1 MRIGINRVFY
11 WSKEYMADAATKK
24 PTYEDQLVFELKNQI
39 LMAEAINREEIEP
52 RMTEALERYMGKHIP
67 RYGYNWD
74 VILNEVYPIIQT
86 NLPAI
91 FFRNPKFYLKPRQK
105 TFIAKVFNP
114 ETGRKEDTELDSQKS
129 ASTQEAL
136 LNYSL
141 EVIKYK
147 REVRKV
153 LMDALLFPHG
163 ILWHGYKGDFGLD
176 QEQSLY
182 VKDGMIFVRRLTPT
196 RFIKDPNVNMANLD
210 EAKWVGRVIDIPYRD
225 FIEDDTLYIKDKRKL
240 KAFKGYGDVV
250 GAGSIGANQMYQA
263 GRVTGGGDSF
273 KLNNLKKNLLDY
285 SMDDFQRSK
294 YSMFVRVY
302 EVFKR
307 PTLKEKKEGKKGK
320 ILLLGFDQDE
330 PYRENEWNIKA
341 EGFPAKILQFNEICD
356 ALIGMSDI
364 DTYKQIAD
372 QKNII
377 TNLQIRNAQENSKV
391 YVSIAK
397 DGSNEEDIQKIQ
409 RGDQTILMFEGDNIQ
424 GKMQVQSAS
433 GGASNELYLIDQR
446 IQKNLDDKSGVTDLR
461 RGVLQSGEESA
472 FSVKMRSMNSSA
484 RPQYRQ
490 DIMMDF
496 LKESGQYLLEM
507 IKQYMPFEEAVRIM
521 GTLDIQWSE
530 NPSQDEIQAET
541 DVEIDALSITP
552 ENPDDEIQKLELV
565 LQTLVQF
572 INDPAVQQKI
582 TQEGMVFNFSP
593 IIEQLLMRM
602 KIRNPDIF
610 RHMKPE
616 ESQGFASVQQ
626 LRQAK
631 GNVGAALTGQ
641 QAPFPPSMEDDSAAK
656 LEIYTFVAQLLQQGG
671 KSSAMLNQL
680 IQTQT
685 AIQQAQSQQN
695 TQTGNKPS
703 PKTAKPKPPKPV
715 PA

>member
-1 MRIGINRVFY
+1 MSANPIKVKPSYDEQRI
-11 WSKEYMADAATKK
+11 
-24 PTYEDQLVFELKNQI
+24 FELRNQI

-67 RYGYNWD
+67 KYGYNWD

-114 ETGRKEDTELDSQKS
+114 ETGKKEDTELDSQKS
-129 ASTQEAL
+129 ANTQESL

-147 REVRKV
+147 KEVRKV

-176 QEQSLY
+176 TEQSLY

-196 RFIKDPNVNMANLD
+196 RFIKDPNVNMANMD
-210 EAKWVGRVIDIPYRD
+210 EAKWVGRIIDIPYRD
-225 FIEDDTLYIKDKRKL
+225 FVEDDTLYIKDKRKL

-250 GAGSIGANQMYQA
+250 GAGSIGANQNYQQ

-294 YSMFVRVY
+294 YSMFIRVY
-302 EVFKR
+302 EIFLR
-307 PTLKEKKEGKKGK
+307 PTLKEKKDGKKGK

-330 PYRENEWNIKA
+330 PYRENEWSIKA
-341 EGFPAKILQFNEICD
+341 EGFPAKVLQFNEICD
-356 ALIGMSDI
+356 ALIGMADI
-364 DTYKQIAD
+364 DTYKAIAD

-391 YVSIAK
+391 YVAIAK
-397 DGSNEEDIQKIQ
+397 DGANEEDIQKIQ
-409 RGDQTILMFEGDNIQ
+409 RGDQTILFFEGETIE
-424 GKMQVQSAS
+424 GKMQVSSAS
-433 GGASNELYLIDQR
+433 GSASNELYTIDQR

-472 FSVKMRSMNSSA
+472 FSVKMRAAATSA

-490 DIMMDF
+490 DIMGDF

-507 IKQYMPFEEAVRIM
+507 IKQFMPFEEAVRIM
-521 GTLDIQWSE
+521 GTLDLQWSE
-530 NPSQDEIQAET
+530 NPSQEEIQAET
-541 DVEIDALSITP
+541 DVEIDAVSITP
-552 ENPDDEIQKLELV
+552 ENPDDEIQKLNLV
-565 LQTLVQF
+565 IQLMTQAL
-572 INDPAVQQKI
+572 NDPAVQAKI
-582 TQEGMVFNFSP
+582 QQEGMMFNFTP
-593 IIEQLLMRM
+593 VIEQLLIRM
-602 KIRNPDIF
+602 KIRDPDIF
-610 RHMKPE
+610 RHIKPE

-631 GNVGAALTGQ
+631 TNVASALTGKPPQ
-641 QAPFPPSMEDDSAAK
+641 FPPTMQDDSAAK
-656 LEIYTFVAQLLQQGG
+656 LEIYSFVAQLLSQGG
-671 KSSAMLNQL
+671 KSSVLLNQL
-680 IQTQT
+680 IQTQN
-685 AIQQAQSQQN
+685 AIAEAQKQGQ
-695 TQTGNKPS
+695 TQTGNKP
-703 PKTAKPKPPKPV
+703 KKAAGKIKPV
-715 PA
+715 TPQPVGN

>member
-1 MRIGINRVFY
+1 MSADPVKVKPSYDDQRI
-11 WSKEYMADAATKK
+11 
-24 PTYEDQLVFELKNQI
+24 FELRNQI

-67 RYGYNWD
+67 RYGFNWD
-74 VILNEVYPIIQT
+74 VILNEVYPIVQT
-86 NLPAI
+86 NMPAI
-91 FFRNPKFYLKPRQK
+91 FFRNPKFYLKARQK

-114 ETGRKEDTELDSQKS
+114 ETGKKEDTELDSMKS

-141 EVIKYK
+141 EVINYK
-147 REVRKV
+147 KEVRKV

-163 ILWHGYKGDFGLD
+163 ILWHGYKGDFGLN

-196 RFIKDPNVNMANLD
+196 RFIKDPNVNMSNLD
-210 EAKWVGRVIDIPYRD
+210 EAKWVGRIIDIPYRD

-240 KAFKGYGDVV
+240 KAIQGYGDVV
-250 GAGSIGANQMYQA
+250 GAGSIGANQAYQQS
-263 GRVTGGGDSF
+263 RVTSGGDSF

-285 SMDDFQRSK
+285 SMSDFQRSK
-294 YSMFVRVY
+294 YSMFMRVY
-302 EVFKR
+302 EIFLR
-307 PTLKEKKEGKKGK
+307 PSLKEKREGKKGK
-320 ILLLGFDQDE
+320 ILLLGQDQEE
-330 PYRENEWNIKA
+330 PYRENDWTIKA
-341 EGFPAKILQFNEICD
+341 EGFPCKILQFNEICD

-391 YVSIAK
+391 YVAIAK
-397 DGSNEEDIQKIQ
+397 DGSNEEDIQKVQ
-409 RGDQTILMFEGDNIQ
+409 RGDQTILLFEGDNIQ
-424 GKMQVQSAS
+424 GKLQVQSAS
-433 GGASNELYLIDQR
+433 GSASNELYTLDQR

-472 FSVKMRSMNSSA
+472 FSVKMRSMSASA

-490 DIMMDF
+490 DLMGDF
-496 LKESGQYLLEM
+496 LKDSGMYLLEM

-521 GTLDIQWSE
+521 GTMDIVWSE
-530 NPSQDEIQAET
+530 NPTQEEIQAET
-541 DVEIDALSITP
+541 DIELDAISITP
-552 ENPDDEIQKLELV
+552 ENPDDEIQKLELII
-565 LQTLVQF
+565 QTMVQF
-572 INDPAVQQKI
+572 INDPAVQAKI
-582 TQEGMVFNFSP
+582 TQEGMVFNFTP
-593 IIEQLLMRM
+593 IIEQLLLRM

-610 RHMKPE
+610 RHIKPE

-631 GNVGAALTGQ
+631 TNVGAVLTGKP
-641 QAPFPPSMEDDSAAK
+641 APVPPSMEDDSAAK
-656 LEIYTFVAQLLQQGG
+656 LEIYSFIAQLLGQGG
-671 KSSAMLNQL
+671 KSSPMLNQL
-680 IQTQT
+680 IQTQQ
-685 AIQQAQSQQN
+685 AIAQAQQEKQ
-695 TQTGNKPS
+695 TQTGNKPQAS
-703 PKTAKPKPPKPV
+703 KPKKLKMPSGASV
-715 PA
+715 